1 MLMLTRAK
9 WQQSHRNQEATKQNV
24 RLQQLK
30 AKCSIK
36 YTHFK
41 CPIAFLVHFSS
52 AQISIIRNKSLLQIL
67 EGKLKFNFK

>member
-1 MLMLTRAK
+1 MLTRAK
-9 WQQSHRNQEATKQNV
+9 WQQSHRNQQATK
-24 RLQQLK
+24 QLK

-52 AQISIIRNKSLLQIL
+52 AQILIIRNKSLLQIL
-67 EGKLKFNFK
+67 EGKPNYILNK